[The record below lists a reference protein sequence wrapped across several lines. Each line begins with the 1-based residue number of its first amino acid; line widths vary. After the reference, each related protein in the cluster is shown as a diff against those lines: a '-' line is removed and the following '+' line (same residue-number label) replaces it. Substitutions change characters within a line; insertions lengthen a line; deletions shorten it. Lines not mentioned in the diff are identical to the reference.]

1 MALTLGITIG
11 CVAYPTLLQ
20 SCAGNLYGQGMV
32 TSSASST
39 LADRRGLWA
48 FILGVILVTIGV
60 LLHAP
65 MFWMGRMNHFQL
77 YGMPMGW
84 DMVVG
89 MVAIVG
95 GVAIAAYGLLPRNIS
110 GILSQSQEIVVSPPE
125 DAPLSAAHWKLMA
138 VLVIALIID
147 VMKPASLGFT
157 IPGMVKEYQVA
168 KSTASLVPFFALCG
182 TVVGSVLWGYIAD
195 VYGRKASILLSAVM
209 FVGTSICG
217 AMPSLAWNIG
227 MCFMMGAAAGGMLP
241 VTYALLAEMMP
252 SKHRGW
258 ALVLVGGLGAVGG
271 YFAASG
277 LSALLQ
283 PEFGWRILWLLNLPT
298 GLSLVLL
305 GAFIPES
312 AKFLLARGRRE
323 EARRIMER
331 FGSKARRTTHAEEV
345 ALARGPSVAL
355 TGKAFAGKLF
365 ALSLAAICYGLI
377 NFGLLLWLP
386 TDLVARG
393 YSMAV
398 SSKLLAESALIAFPT
413 VFIVAYLYS
422 RWSTKWS
429 VTASLAVSLAG
440 LAGVLWLEFTGTG
453 SPVLPV
459 ALLIIGTNA
468 LIAMLLPYAAESFP
482 LRIRGR
488 TTGTVAACTKAGGML
503 AQFLA
508 ILALVPAL
516 DVVSLI
522 IIVPTIGALILVAW
536 FGKETRGRD
545 LRDLDPDGHT
555 FAATG
560 V

>member
-1 MALTLGITIG
+1 MTT
-11 CVAYPTLLQ
+11 
-20 SCAGNLYGQGMV
+20 
-32 TSSASST
+32 SST
-39 LADRRGLWA
+39 LSDRRGLWA
-48 FILGVILVTIGV
+48 FVLGVLLVTAGV
-60 LLHAP
+60 LLHLP
-65 MFWMGRMNHFQL
+65 MFLMGRMTHYHL
-77 YGMPMGW
+77 YGMPIGN
-84 DMVVG
+84 DMIAG
-89 MVAIVG
+89 MAAIIL
-95 GVAIAAYGLLPRNIS
+95 GVAVAAYGLLPKNIS
-110 GILSQSQEIVVSPPE
+110 RQLAASQEIVVTPPE
-125 DAPLSAAHWKLMA
+125 DAPLSRAHWALMS

-147 VMKPASLGFT
+147 IMKPASLGFT
-157 IPGMVKEYQVA
+157 IPGMVGEYGVPKA
-168 KSTASLVPFFALCG
+168 KASLVPFFALSG
-182 TVVGSVLWGYIAD
+182 TVVGSVIWGIIAD

-283 PEFGWRILWLLNLPT
+283 PTFGWRIMWLLNLPT

-323 EARRIMER
+323 EARAVMER
-331 FGSKARRTTHAEEV
+331 FGSKARSTSRAEEM
-345 ALARGPSVAL
+345 ALAKGRSVAL
-355 TGKAFAGKLF
+355 TGRAFFGKLV

-386 TDLVARG
+386 TDLVAKG

-422 RWSTKWS
+422 SWSAKWS
-429 VTASLAVSLAG
+429 VVGSIAVAVAG
-440 LAGVLWLEFTGTG
+440 LAGVLWLELTGSG

-459 ALLIIGTNA
+459 ALLIVGSNA

-503 AQFLA
+503 AQLLA
-508 ILALVPAL
+508 ILALVPPL
-516 DVVSLI
+516 DAVSLI
-522 IIVPTIGALILVAW
+522 IIVPTIAALILVAW

-560 V
+560 I